1 MKTLTRFASALCVMS
16 AVQAVYADD
25 SVTIPLNDNKDTTFS
40 ISLTSHVGNQWTYQ
54 VNKVKGRDLSHWDL
68 LVPSCIGHFSN
79 YTSGAE
85 IGKDGSIKDFD
96 ATGIK
101 WNTTG
106 GTFSFT
112 LDANYPSAQVDVLA
126 KSGTQHAVK
135 TITGPNCTSVP
146 TPPVVEEPIP
156 PVVEEPIPP
165 VAEEP
170 VVAEQC
176 GVDWHYTLDS
186 TNDSSGDSPESST
199 NSVGN
204 TYFEVYGSAIK
215 LDDETVTVAINA
227 RLPLGGGVGNSR
239 KIAWS
244 DFFIDFNGKLYGV
257 RFDNK
262 NDTTYPVGLYE
273 VSQATSLTKSN
284 SGHSTFSDYSAYIKN
299 RGGLPTLGDLSIL
312 DNGYFRNADKMPTVI
327 KTGVKVAD
335 IQILDNATLTAQ
347 GLDFATNLGL
357 APSRYTPT
365 TPYSSTNKKP
375 ANELGEYT
383 FGFSFPRQANMTD
396 AFIAYV
402 FTECGN
408 DGIAMVSSLPSC
420 EVIPPVVEEPVP
432 PIEEP
437 TPPVVEE
444 PVPPVEEPT
453 PPVVEEP
460 VPPVEEPTP
469 PVVEEPVPPVEE
481 PVPPVDE
488 PTPPVEDTPDDS
500 TIGDTADENATT
512 EPQWATT
519 WDGSFYGGDEIVC
532 SLDTNYS
539 VAEKDWWEPQ
549 WITVSGWLQLHRE
562 GYTGALK
569 AKIITTGHVVN
580 PQSSVIRAL
589 TNEGVSCPS
598 ELPDCVGEAG
608 KQYIVYQDGSYD
620 SATGT
625 VTSDDNGRV
634 EFTAKAWWPGITQG
648 YLTAMDDIDPNDWDS
663 VKDYVIENH
672 YGVYLRG
679 EGASLLTQVSDTD
692 NNSGKDIYWYPDD
705 RCPKPAVDRYGE
717 LAVLANFDAYQMA
730 NGNVCLKWTTSMEL
744 DNAGFNILRAEHDAN
759 LIDNDGYFNIIQVN
773 NRLISSK
780 SSTSLSSESYAYIDK
795 TSEAGVV
802 NYYGIEDVD
811 FEQVRTI
818 HKEFITTPKPCQG
831 ETCSSCKAN

>member
-16 AVQAVYADD
+16 AIQAVYAGD

-40 ISLTSHVGNQWTYQ
+40 ISLTNHVGNQWTYQ

-85 IGKDGSIKDFD
+85 IGKDGSIQDRD

-112 LDANYPSAQVDVLA
+112 LDANYPSTQVDVLA
-126 KSGTQHAVK
+126 KSSNGYAVK
-135 TITGPNCTSVP
+135 TITGPDCTSVP
-146 TPPVVEEPIP
+146 TPPVVEEP
-156 PVVEEPIPP
+156 
-165 VAEEP
+165 
-170 VVAEQC
+170 
-176 GVDWHYTLDS
+176 
-186 TNDSSGDSPESST
+186 
-199 NSVGN
+199 
-204 TYFEVYGSAIK
+204 
-215 LDDETVTVAINA
+215 
-227 RLPLGGGVGNSR
+227 
-239 KIAWS
+239 
-244 DFFIDFNGKLYGV
+244 
-257 RFDNK
+257 
-262 NDTTYPVGLYE
+262 
-273 VSQATSLTKSN
+273 
-284 SGHSTFSDYSAYIKN
+284 
-299 RGGLPTLGDLSIL
+299 
-312 DNGYFRNADKMPTVI
+312 
-327 KTGVKVAD
+327 
-335 IQILDNATLTAQ
+335 
-347 GLDFATNLGL
+347 
-357 APSRYTPT
+357 
-365 TPYSSTNKKP
+365 
-375 ANELGEYT
+375 
-383 FGFSFPRQANMTD
+383 
-396 AFIAYV
+396 
-402 FTECGN
+402 
-408 DGIAMVSSLPSC
+408 
-420 EVIPPVVEEPVP
+420 
-432 PIEEP
+432 
-437 TPPVVEE
+437 TPPV
-444 PVPPVEEPT
+444 VEEPT

-460 VPPVEEPTP
+460 TPPVVEEPTP
-469 PVVEEPVPPVEE
+469 PVVEEPTPPVVEE
-481 PVPPVDE
+481 PPVDE
-488 PTPPVEDTPDDS
+488 PTIPDDS
-500 TIGDTADENATT
+500 NIGDISDDNM

-549 WITVSGWLQLHRE
+549 WITVSGWLQLRRE

-569 AKIITTGHVVN
+569 AKVITTGHVVN
-580 PQSSVIRAL
+580 PQSSVIRGL

-625 VTSDDNGRV
+625 VTSDDNGRI

-648 YLTAMDDIDPNDWDS
+648 YLTAMDDINPNDWNS
-663 VKDYVIENH
+663 VKDYVVENH

-679 EGASLLTQVSDTD
+679 EGASLLTQVSNAN

-717 LAVLANFDAYQMA
+717 LAVLANFDAYQMV
-730 NGNVCLKWTTSMEL
+730 NGHVCLKWKTSMEL

-759 LIDNDGYFNIIQVN
+759 LIDNEGYFNIIQVN
-773 NRLISSK
+773 SRLISSK

-795 TSEAGVV
+795 TPEAGVV
-802 NYYGIEDVD
+802 NYYGIEDID
-811 FEQVRTI
+811 FNQIRTI

-831 ETCSSCKAN
+831 ETCSSCKAD